1 VEPVKSGFDLSLVC
15 SKLFGTG
22 DMADPFSG
30 PRIITPD
37 SLADADRKVPAALV
51 LPAGKFF
58 FGYKYIPFDPSKV
71 VKKPVDTGLE
81 PPKAFSGEGSTLNN
95 RRTGKAPASSSSATN
110 GGVSPQ
116 PTSTSTSTDGG
127 VEKPDPWAKLGSG
140 NTLSGRG
147 VKREAT
153 GAARQN
159 GSVTTPASAPAAA
172 AAAVAAPPP
181 PQHEVI
187 DATML
192 DEDDFTFGDE
202 YDDDEDDIIEIDSD

>member
-1 VEPVKSGFDLSLVC
+1 MSASGETVVYLSLVC
-15 SKLFGTG
+15 FNLFGIL
-22 DMADPFSG
+22 DVADPRSG

-37 SLADADRKVPAALV
+37 ALADADRKVPAALV

-71 VKKPVDTGLE
+71 VKKPIDTGLE

-95 RRTGKAPASSSSATN
+95 RRTGKAPTSGSSATN

-116 PTSTSTSTDGG
+116 PTSVSAAKGAG
-127 VEKPDPWAKLGSG
+127 EEKPDPWAKLGSG

-159 GSVTTPASAPAAA
+159 GSITTPTSAPP
-172 AAAVAAPPP
+172 VAAPPP
-181 PQHEVI
+181 PHPEVI

-202 YDDDEDDIIEIDSD
+202 YDDDEDEDDIIEIDSD